1 MRALLACAC
10 LAACGGPVRER
21 CVPAIPP
28 IPVAK
33 SERWACLAPGA
44 PAVTVD
50 GAEPELVVV
59 GGVELTCSLVPLR

>member
-10 LAACGGPVRER
+10 LAACGGPTRER
-21 CVPAIPP
+21 CVPVIPP

-33 SERWACLAPGA
+33 SERWICLAPGT

-50 GAEPELVVV
+50 GAEPERVVV
-59 GGVELTCSLVPLR
+59 GGVELACSLVPLR